1 MSEVDDRMTG
11 LERWC
16 AALDEELDRLRR
28 VLLAIGIVAAQAE
41 RRTQD
46 E

>member
-1 MSEVDDRMTG
+1 MAEDEGRVVA
-11 LERWC
+11 LEQWC
-16 AALDEELDRLRR
+16 AELDEEVARLRQ
-28 VLLAIGIVAAQAE
+28 VLVAVGIVAAQAE